1 MVRRVKLDLLE
12 IDPQEITTAEIT
24 TDHEPQIEGELSAS
38 VSRWG
43 RYGRILIIGS
53 GLFLIFSV
61 CITIWFQLEK
71 KPETKKALSPVNFVG
86 DGLQHYNNFA
96 VDLKDEHGNY
106 KVLVCDIA
114 LETSANAEISRGDV
128 VRNVIYKTLKAKT
141 IEGLT
146 AATAK
151 KVLKKELG
159 AELDKALGGKII
171 KEVYFTRFTLM

>member
-1 MVRRVKLDLLE
+1 
-12 IDPQEITTAEIT
+12 
-24 TDHEPQIEGELSAS
+24 
-38 VSRWG
+38 
-43 RYGRILIIGS
+43 
-53 GLFLIFSV
+53 
-61 CITIWFQLEK
+61 
-71 KPETKKALSPVNFVG
+71 
-86 DGLQHYNNFA
+86 

-114 LETSANAEISRGDV
+114 LETSANAEISNGDV

-141 IEGLT
+141 IAGLT